1 MIRIL
6 IICFFVTSLF
16 SNSTSVLN
24 SQPNILF
31 DYKNLK
37 DSQDKLG
44 MQLEFNKAVL
54 LMEQKKYIEAI
65 QSFEKSI
72 SILEIPSYLNIAI
85 AYYGLERFDDAKKYF
100 ELIFN
105 NPQNVYDE
113 SYAYMSASYY
123 LYQLTND
130 DKYLEAIMATS
141 KRANT
146 LNEQTKALLVDTLIL
161 LKEYHQALVVLDSME
176 YEYDFKKALLYLK
189 VQDFAQANLYLER
202 TNNKTL
208 NPELK
213 QRILWLMVYHDLKTN
228 SLEKLLE
235 HLTTIEKDKERFKA
249 HFELPLII
257 SFNKQ
262 KYSNL
267 TYLQRV
273 TNFDETRVTDFL
285 FYFAPFI
292 FSDTQEIIFDT
303 AKGFIY
309 KSKQSL
315 NRLDSMMEYNLA
327 LLENIKK
334 DPVIRVNEL
343 SKLIKTNSKSYEFYN
358 LGLAYAQI
366 FDFHNAYKNFSRAY
380 MLNPGNK
387 MYAAMTLISAK
398 RISLNIKE
406 KKYIE
411 ANMLSGDGLYNYFG
425 QMLYKLGA
433 NPNLQVKIMERDP
446 AFGDT
451 IFVKSL
457 EFLQSMQEEKGIP
470 KNSRLLKEH
479 TKDPL
484 VYLLSISLKKS
495 EENDFQYF
503 SRLQDKIPLKF
514 NNNFLQGPLLITD
527 FYMDMLKSVGMI
539 SFANFEIYG
548 DKSPTYLRTQALKE
562 IHIGDP
568 KVALDILEN
577 LQVNYNMEDKF
588 TLYLQVAAYL
598 QAGMPN
604 EAILTISLIKG
615 LLKDNGADYLTGVLL
630 INELKL
636 SSINQYF
643 KAPYEDALID
653 FELVGFDKFLE
664 KQ

>member
-6 IICFFVTSLF
+6 IVCFFVTSLF
-16 SNSTSVLN
+16 SNTTSVLN

-72 SILEIPSYLNIAI
+72 SILEIPSYLNMAI
-85 AYYGLERFDDAKKYF
+85 AYYRLERFDDAKKYF

-105 NPQNVYDE
+105 NPENVYDE

-130 DKYLEAIMATS
+130 NKFLEAIMATA

-161 LKEYHQALVVLDSME
+161 LKEYHEALKVLDSME

-189 VQDFAQANLYLER
+189 VQDFPQANLYLER
-202 TNNKTL
+202 ADSKTL

-213 QRILWLMVYHDLKTN
+213 QRILWLRVYHDLKTN
-228 SLEKLLE
+228 SLEKLIE
-235 HLTTIEKDKERFKA
+235 HLSAIEKDKERFRA

-257 SFNKQ
+257 NFNKQ

-292 FSDTQEIIFDT
+292 FSDTQEIIFDNE
-303 AKGFIY
+303 KGFIY

-315 NRLDSMMEYNLA
+315 DRLDSMMEYNLA
-327 LLENIKK
+327 LLKHIKK

-343 SKLIKTNSKSYEFYN
+343 SKLIKTSSKSYEFYN
-358 LGLAYAQI
+358 LGLAYAQV

-398 RISLNIKE
+398 RISLDIKE

-411 ANMLSGDGLYNYFG
+411 ANMLSSDGLYNYFG

-433 NPNLQVKIMERDP
+433 NPTLQVKIMERDP
-446 AFGDT
+446 AFSGT

-457 EFLQSMQEEKGIP
+457 EFLQSMQEEKMIP
-470 KNSRLLKEH
+470 ENSRLLKEH

-484 VYLLSISLKKS
+484 VYLLSILKKKS
-495 EENDFQYF
+495 TENDFQYF

-514 NNNFLQGPLLITD
+514 NNNFLQGPLLVTD
-527 FYMDMLKSVGMI
+527 FYMDMLKSVGMV
-539 SFANFEIYG
+539 SFANFDIFGEN
-548 DKSPTYLRTQALKE
+548 SPTYLRTQALKE
-562 IHIGDP
+562 IHIGNP
-568 KVALDILEN
+568 KIALDILEK
-577 LQVNYNMEDKF
+577 LQVDYKMEDKF
-588 TLYLQVAAYL
+588 TFYLQVAAYL
-598 QAGMPN
+598 QAGMPQ
-604 EAILTISLIKG
+604 EAVLTISLIKA

-636 SSINQYF
+636 STISQYF

-653 FELVGFDKFLE
+653 FELVGFDDFLE